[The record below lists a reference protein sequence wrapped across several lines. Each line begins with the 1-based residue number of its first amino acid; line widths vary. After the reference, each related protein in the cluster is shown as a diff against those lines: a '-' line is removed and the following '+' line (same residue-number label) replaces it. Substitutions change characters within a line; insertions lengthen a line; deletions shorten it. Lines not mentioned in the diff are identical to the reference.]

1 MTAGLAAL
9 KHDDVLDIFSPLKRK
24 ESEIEIAGE
33 RKEKR
38 LKESMTNLAKSTRD
52 VNKRFSTVINAD
64 GKKEK
69 STNHS
74 TKRDDIRIK
83 EREMEKESMKALT
96 QKGSSHNFILDNSRI
111 PTRKNCPSSSDVDK
125 G

>member
-1 MTAGLAAL
+1 MTSELTTL
-9 KHDDVLDIFSPLKRK
+9 KHRDVLDIFSPLKRK

-38 LKESMTNLAKSTRD
+38 LKEATTNLDKSTRD

-69 STNHS
+69 SINHS
-74 TKRDDIRIK
+74 TKRDDIRMK

-96 QKGSSHNFILDNSRI
+96 QKGSSPQIHY
-111 PTRKNCPSSSDVDK
+111 
-125 G
+125 